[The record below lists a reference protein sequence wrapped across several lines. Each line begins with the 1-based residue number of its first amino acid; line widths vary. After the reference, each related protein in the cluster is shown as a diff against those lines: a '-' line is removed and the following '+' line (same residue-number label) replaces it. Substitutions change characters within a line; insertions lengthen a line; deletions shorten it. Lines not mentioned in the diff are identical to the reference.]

1 MGSTTTRGRRLAQ
14 WAGLA
19 ALSAVVAFSLD
30 HVRLPAAFLIG
41 PLVAAIV
48 VRLAGAA
55 IRVARPAMFG
65 SQAVVGAMIGAAMT
79 PSIVTTFRAD
89 WPILLSV
96 VAATIVFA
104 NLAGWM
110 LSRFGVVPGTTG
122 VWGSSPGAANA
133 MVILSEAHGG
143 DIRLVAFMQYL
154 RVLFVASTASI
165 VARVWLGVDGSA
177 AAHVLFPPVDLG
189 RLALT
194 IVAIAVGG
202 FVGLR
207 SRLPNGAMMG
217 PLLAMAVLG
226 GTGVF
231 SPVLP
236 PWLLIAAYAGLGWN
250 IGLRFTRE
258 AVAHAARALP
268 WIVVSILALMS
279 FSAGLAVIL
288 VYEVGVDPL
297 TAFLATSPGGL
308 DTIAV
313 IAASTPVDVSFVLAL
328 QVVRFFVLVFA
339 GPALSRFVARH
350 LPKR

>member
-1 MGSTTTRGRRLAQ
+1 MGSTATGRAVQ

-19 ALSAVVAFSLD
+19 LLSAALAFGLD
-30 HVRLPAAFLIG
+30 FVRLPAAFLIG

-55 IRVARPAMFG
+55 LTVARPAMFAA
-65 SQAVVGAMIGAAMT
+65 QAVVGAMIGAALT

-89 WPILLSV
+89 WPILLAV
-96 VAATIVFA
+96 VGATIAFA
-104 NLAGWM
+104 NLTGWL

-165 VARVWLGVDGSA
+165 VARLWLGVDATTS
-177 AAHVLFPPVDLG
+177 AHVLFPPLEAPRLG
-189 RLALT
+189 VTVA
-194 IVAIAVGG
+194 AIAVAG

-207 SRLPNGAMMG
+207 ARLPNGVMMG

-231 SPVLP
+231 TPLLP
-236 PWLLIAAYAGLGWN
+236 PWLLIAAYAGLGWT
-250 IGLRFTRE
+250 IGLRFTR
-258 AVAHAARALP
+258 AAIGHAARALP
-268 WIVVSILALMS
+268 WIVLSILALMG
-279 FSAGLAVIL
+279 FSAGLAMLL
-288 VYEVGVDPL
+288 VAEVGVDPL

-339 GPALSRFVARH
+339 GPSLSRLVARH
-350 LPKR
+350 LPRR

>member
-1 MGSTTTRGRRLAQ
+1 MGSAATNGREVAK

-19 ALSAVVAFSLD
+19 ALSAVVAFGLD
-30 HVRLPAAFLIG
+30 AVRLPAAFLIG
-41 PLVAAIV
+41 PLVAAIT
-48 VRLAGAA
+48 VRLAGA
-55 IRVARPAMFG
+55 RLVLPRPVVVAA
-65 SQAVVGAMIGAAMT
+65 QATIGGMIGSALT

-89 WPILLSV
+89 WPVLLAV

-104 NLAGWM
+104 NLAGWL

-154 RVLFVASTASI
+154 RVLFVASSASL
-165 VARVWLGVDGSA
+165 VARAWLGVDASA
-177 AAHVLFPPVDLG
+177 TAHVLFPPLDGLRVG
-189 RLALT
+189 AT
-194 IVAIAVGG
+194 VAVIAVAG
-202 FVGLR
+202 VIGLR
-207 SRLPNGAMMG
+207 SRLANGAMMG
-217 PLLAMAVLG
+217 PLLTLAVLRG
-226 GTGVF
+226 AGLF
-231 SPVLP
+231 EPSLP
-236 PWLLIAAYAGLGWN
+236 PWLLILAYAGLGWN

-258 AVAHAARALP
+258 AIAHAARALP

-288 VYEVGVDPL
+288 VHEVGVDPL

-339 GPALSRFVARH
+339 GPSLSRLVARH
-350 LPKR
+350 LPGR